1 MDVVQDEFPEA
12 VGALKASAGGL
23 LQASSCVQGP

>member
-1 MDVVQDEFPEA
+1 MDVVQDELPEA